1 MIGKIIRYIGF
12 IVGVVGLLC
21 VLLHSITL
29 ASVVSVVTIGD
40 SFAGWMVL
48 LFPGGIIL
56 CILGVILFVIG
67 SESIK
72 APGE

>member
-21 VLLHSITL
+21 VLLQSITL